1 MAKKSKKSNNDVE
14 EEYFVERIVDK
25 RIKNG
30 KVHYFLKWK
39 GYPEEQNTWEP
50 EEHLDCPD
58 LIAEFEKQRE
68 TNQKSENQLSKKSE
82 VKNSEKKKEI
92 KKKNEELTKPVKR
105 LRSESNYAASKIED
119 EQPIK
124 PMKRQRSNSTASSIS
139 DTSITSKAPRRNS
152 AKKSPRLVSAHNEGM
167 VEKEKASLYNDS
179 VEEELIGFA
188 RGLKPEKIMGATES
202 DGHIKFLIKWENSIE
217 TEMVLAEEANIKCP
231 QLVIDFYEERL
242 TWHNADT
249 RSKKD

>member
-1 MAKKSKKSNNDVE
+1 MAKKSKKSNIEVE
-14 EEYFVERIVDK
+14 EEYLVERVVDK

-30 KVHYFLKWK
+30 KVQYFLKWK

-50 EEHLDCPD
+50 EEYLDCPN
-58 LIAEFEKQRE
+58 LITEFERNRE
-68 TNQKSENQLSKKSE
+68 TNQKSENQSSKKFE
-82 VKNSEKKKEI
+82 VKNSEKKKEL

-105 LRSESNYAASKIED
+105 QKSESNHAASKIED
-119 EQPIK
+119 KQPMK
-124 PMKRQRSNSTASSIS
+124 SMKRQRSNSTASSIS

-152 AKKSPRLVSAHNEGM
+152 AKKSRRLVSAYNEEM
-167 VEKEKASLYNDS
+167 VKKEKASLYNDS
-179 VEEELIGFA
+179 VEEELTGFA

-202 DGHIKFLIKWENSIE
+202 DGHIKFLIKWENSVE
-217 TEMVLAEEANIKCP
+217 TEMVLAKEANVKCP